1 MSEDLKKHPC
11 PDCQS
16 CQWCSDARCRV
27 CLRRGSGACRKLSLR
42 EQIELYEA
50 LNRPREKE

>member
-42 EQIELYEA
+42 EQIELFEA
-50 LNRPREKE
+50 LNRPRDKE